1 MEERD
6 LIYQVVESV
15 LAKLGIPP
23 AETGAAETGAARTR
37 KGPIPVGVSNR
48 HVHLS
53 RAEIDLLFGPGYE
66 LAPLRDLSQPGQ
78 FVASETVTLA
88 GPKGVLPGV
97 RILGPARD
105 ATQVEISR
113 SDGFTLGLD
122 PPVRDSAQLD
132 GTPGIILAGSLGA
145 VVLPRG
151 VILALRHIHMHP
163 TEAAAFGVKD
173 GAMVKVAVGGPRAL
187 VLGEVLIRVSERYR
201 LELHVDVEEAN
212 AALLKNGDSVYLA

>member
-6 LIYQVVESV
+6 AAYQRDLVYQVVESV
-15 LAKLGIPP
+15 LAKMGIRP
-23 AETGAAETGAARTR
+23 AQTR

-53 RAEIDLLFGPGYE
+53 RPAIDVLFGPGYE
-66 LAPLRDLSQPGQ
+66 LTCLRELSQPGQ
-78 FVASETVTLA
+78 FVASETVTLV

-97 RILGPARD
+97 RILGPARS

-113 SDGFTLGLD
+113 TDAFALGLD
-122 PPVRDSAQLD
+122 PPVRDSAQLE
-132 GTPGIILAGSLGA
+132 GTPGVTLAGPCGA

-163 TEAAAFGVKD
+163 ADVASFGVKD
-173 GAMVKVAVGGPRAL
+173 GDMVKVAVEGPRAL

-201 LELHVDVEEAN
+201 LELHVDIDEAN
-212 AALLKNGDSVYLA
+212 AALLKNGDTVYLA